1 MTADGAII
9 EDVMEAQNRDSVV
22 SKLRDAQQL
31 PISVIAADTRDGALA
46 GAGASKSNASRENKW
61 RGNKWRG
68 KKIPP
73 EALTIF
79 TRQLA
84 TLLDAGLSLPDALS
98 VAIDAAEND
107 RVRAIA
113 AKLHQAIR
121 DGASLS
127 DAMSQSPEYFD
138 SFYHAMVRAGENGG
152 ALAEGLNLLGG
163 YMERAA
169 RLKSDIQ
176 TALLYPTILMSTAF
190 VSVAILLTIVLPQFE
205 ALFRSAA
212 SDLPALTKTVF
223 AFAGFI
229 RDQGL
234 ILLIGLVLAFFA
246 GRFYLLKSGGRRRLD
261 QVVLRLPLLGPLI
274 QMIEFERIFRSL
286 AALIGNGVGLSQ
298 ALEHGVAVAR
308 NRVVATALAE
318 INDAVKAGESLAD
331 AVARQPVVPALARH
345 LVRVGEAG
353 GALQPMLLKLS
364 TIYAGEL
371 EVRLKRL
378 VVVIEPALILLIG
391 LFVAIIVISLLS
403 AIVGINAITL

>member
-9 EDVMEAQNRDSVV
+9 EDVMEAQNRDGVV

-31 PISVIAADTRDGALA
+31 PISVVATEDAAT
-46 GAGASKSNASRENKW
+46 GAGHTSARSR
-61 RGNKWRG
+61 RG
-68 KKIPP
+68 KNISP
-73 EALTIF
+73 EELTIF

-84 TLLDAGLSLPDALS
+84 TLLDAGLTLPDALS

-107 RVRAIA
+107 RVIAIA
-113 AKLHQAIR
+113 GKLHQAIR

-127 DAMSQSPEYFD
+127 DAISRSPEYFD
-138 SFYHAMVRAGENGG
+138 NFYHAMVRAGESGG
-152 ALAEGLNLLGG
+152 ALADGLNLLGG

-169 RLKSDIQ
+169 RLKSDIR
-176 TALLYPTILMSTAF
+176 TALLYPTILMATAF
-190 VSVAILLTIVLPQFE
+190 VSMAILLTIVLPQFE

-212 SDLPALTKTVF
+212 SDLPALTRSVF
-223 AFAGFI
+223 TIAGFI
-229 RDQGL
+229 RDQGFIFL
-234 ILLIGLVLAFFA
+234 IALVVA
-246 GRFYLLKSGGRRRLD
+246 GFGARFYLLKSGGRRRLD
-261 QVVLRLPLLGPLI
+261 QFILRLPLVGPLV
-274 QMIEFERIFRSL
+274 QMIEFERVFRSL

-308 NRVVATALAE
+308 NRVVAAALAE
-318 INDAVKAGESLAD
+318 INNAVKEGESLAD
-331 AVARQPVVPALARH
+331 AFSRQACVPALARH
-345 LVRVGEAG
+345 LIRVGEAG
-353 GALQPMLLKLS
+353 GALQSMLIKLS